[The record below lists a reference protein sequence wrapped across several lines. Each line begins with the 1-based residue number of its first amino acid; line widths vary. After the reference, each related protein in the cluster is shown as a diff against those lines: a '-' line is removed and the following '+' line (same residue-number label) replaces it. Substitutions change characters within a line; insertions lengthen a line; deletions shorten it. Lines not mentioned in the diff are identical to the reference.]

1 MKVTIIL
8 SLVFIASI
16 SLMLYSAVAL
26 VQKKKLF
33 SSAPK
38 DVQAAI
44 IEREHERFKGA
55 RVLGWVL
62 IIISFLGIAG
72 AFIFAAVNGVQ
83 NHFTLWQF
91 FIRFLLMLYIYK
103 AFDIICF
110 DWLLLTKS
118 HFFQHY
124 YPEIEGCESLEKFG
138 FNRKSQIIK
147 IVVFPFVSLLAA
159 WICTLFVR

>member
-1 MKVTIIL
+1 MIITLIL
-8 SLVFIASI
+8 SLVLIASI
-16 SLMLYSAVAL
+16 ILMLYSAVAL
-26 VQKKKLF
+26 VQKKALF

-44 IEREHERFKGA
+44 TEREHERFKGA
-55 RVLGWVL
+55 RALGWTL
-62 IIISFLGIAG
+62 IIISMLGIAG
-72 AFIFAAVNGVQ
+72 TFIFGAVNGIH

-91 FIRFLLMLYIYK
+91 FLRFLLILYIYK
-103 AFDIICF
+103 AFDIVCF

-124 YPEIEGCESLEKFG
+124 YPEIEGCESLEKYG
-138 FNRKSQIIK
+138 FNKKSQIIK
-147 IVVFPFVSLLAA
+147 LIIFPFVSLLAA

>member
-1 MKVTIIL
+1 MKLTLIL
-8 SLVFIASI
+8 SLVLIASI
-16 SLMLYSAVAL
+16 SLMLYAAVAL
-26 VQKKKLF
+26 IQKKSFF

-44 IEREHERFKGA
+44 IEREHERFRGA
-55 RVLGWVL
+55 RVLGWKLL
-62 IIISFLGIAG
+62 IIAMLGAAG
-72 AFIFAAVNGVQ
+72 AFVFAAVDGVQ
-83 NHFTLWQF
+83 NQFTLWQF
-91 FIRFLLMLYIYK
+91 FFRFLIIYYIYK

-147 IVVFPFVSLLAA
+147 IIIFPFISLLAA

>member
-1 MKVTIIL
+1 MLLTIIL

-55 RVLGWVL
+55 RVFGWVL
-62 IIISFLGIAG
+62 MIISMLGIAG

-83 NHFTLWQF
+83 NHFALWQF

-138 FNRKSQIIK
+138 FNRRSQIIK